1 MPGKQVQS
9 QRSPFLRG
17 GLEYCPQGFGSH
29 GSSSMTG
36 STAKK
41 ISSLD
46 VFLQTLLKIIFDYK
60 QIFADKKFSK

>member
-1 MPGKQVQS
+1 
-9 QRSPFLRG
+9 
-17 GLEYCPQGFGSH
+17 
-29 GSSSMTG
+29 MTG

-60 QIFADKKFSK
+60 QIFADKFLQ